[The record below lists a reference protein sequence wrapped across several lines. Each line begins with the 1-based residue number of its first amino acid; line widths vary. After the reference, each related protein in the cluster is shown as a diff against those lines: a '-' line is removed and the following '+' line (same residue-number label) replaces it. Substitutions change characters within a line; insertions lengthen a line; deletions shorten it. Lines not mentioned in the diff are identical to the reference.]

1 MKRKK
6 PPKPGRMKPLVLVV
20 LLLLILV
27 LLSLPFAL
35 WLLTP
40 RPNLA
45 ITVYDKSVATAK
57 AEQHQNLGWFLS
69 HNKFPTEEGKP
80 FRTQSTY
87 LGYHP
92 REDNPIRDLSTLDE
106 KTDLLYI
113 ADTYGVYKSG
123 EGFSRTLAEGE
134 SNLIWGG
141 SSASD
146 VQAIKAFLNREASS
160 TVVAEYNTFA
170 TPTPSYVQ
178 AQLYEVLGTRWT
190 GWTGMRNTLLDSRP
204 LQHTLELHG
213 KRRPPVQHRQ

>member
-1 MKRKK
+1 
-6 PPKPGRMKPLVLVV
+6 MKPLVLVV

-45 ITVYDKSVATAK
+45 VTVYDKSVATAK

-146 VQAIKAFLNREASS
+146 VQAIKAFRIRGALCCSGITS
-160 TVVAEYNTFA
+160 AERPNMSET
-170 TPTPSYVQ
+170 
-178 AQLYEVLGTRWT
+178 
-190 GWTGMRNTLLDSRP
+190 SRIIRMECFI
-204 LQHTLELHG
+204 Q
-213 KRRPPVQHRQ
+213 RRPSNRQRRRIGRRRSGWEPC